1 MKVKPLG
8 EMVLLKAIE
17 EEQVSSGGIIIPD
30 TAKEK
35 PMMAEVVAV
44 GPGGNVDGKEVPM
57 VLKVGDKVVYRRYA
71 GTELKLDGEDY
82 VITKQS
88 DVMAVVED

>member
-82 VITKQS
+82 EITKQS

>member
-1 MKVKPLG
+1 MKIMPLG
-8 EMVLLKAIE
+8 DRVVIQNVGA
-17 EEQVSSGGIIIPD
+17 EEQTKGGLYLAT

-35 PMMAEVVAV
+35 PQMAVVLAV

>member
-1 MKVKPLG
+1 
-8 EMVLLKAIE
+8 
-17 EEQVSSGGIIIPD
+17 
-30 TAKEK
+30 
-35 PMMAEVVAV
+35 MMAEVVAV
-44 GPGGNVDGKEVPM
+44 GPGGTVEGKEVTM

>member
-57 VLKVGDKVVYRRYA
+57 VLQVGDKVVYRRYA
-71 GTELKLDGEDY
+71 GTELKLDGEDF

>member
-71 GTELKLDGEDY
+71 GTELKLDGEDF

>member
-17 EEQVSSGGIIIPD
+17 EEQVSSGGINIPD

>member
-57 VLKVGDKVVYRRYA
+57 VLQVGDKVVYRRYA
-71 GTELKLDGEDY
+71 GTELKLDGEDF
-82 VITKQS
+82 VITKQR

>member
-57 VLKVGDKVVYRRYA
+57 VLKVGDKVVYRSYA